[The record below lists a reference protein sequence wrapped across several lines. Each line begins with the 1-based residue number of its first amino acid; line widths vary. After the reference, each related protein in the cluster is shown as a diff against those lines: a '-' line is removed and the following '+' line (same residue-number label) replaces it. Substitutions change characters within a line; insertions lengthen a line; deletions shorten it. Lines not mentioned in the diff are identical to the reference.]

1 MALMVWRKCF
11 ITEIDSINTRHKG
24 LIDGISVGGKPGAG
38 TTIAVIQPIASP
50 QVNAGGGAT

>member
-38 TTIAVIQPIASP
+38 TTIAVIQPTASS
-50 QVNAGGGAT
+50 QVNAGGSTT

>member
-11 ITEIDSINTRHKG
+11 ITGIDSINTRHKG
-24 LIDGISVGGKPGAG
+24 LIDGLSVGSKPGAG
-38 TTIAVIQPIASP
+38 TTIAVIRPTASP